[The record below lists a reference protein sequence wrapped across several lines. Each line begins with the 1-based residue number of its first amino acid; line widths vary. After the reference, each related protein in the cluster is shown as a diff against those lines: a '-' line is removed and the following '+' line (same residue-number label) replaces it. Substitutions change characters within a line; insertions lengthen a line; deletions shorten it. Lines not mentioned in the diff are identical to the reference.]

1 MPDSS
6 PGSDTPFLSVV
17 VPVYNVEAYIRQCL
31 MSVLEQGITSVE
43 VIVVNDQATDRSRAI
58 AQEVAELD
66 HRVRVVDNPVN
77 QGLGPSRNNGLAH
90 ARGEY
95 VMFLDSDDHLVA
107 DTLGPLLERAREH
120 QPDIVFYDYHRVY
133 WNDRTARNVRSEILQ
148 GEDAPITLADRPDLY
163 QVLNVAWNKLY
174 RREFLLATG
183 LTFPVGYYE
192 DIPFTY
198 PVLALAES
206 ILLHDVAVVAYRQR
220 RTGSILRSHDRRHLE
235 VLDQVERTF
244 AVIDDHPRL
253 DVWRGAIWDRCCG
266 HVLTVLAIGRL
277 PGEHRST
284 FFRRA
289 ATVLAR
295 TRPDGHPIPT
305 GPRGV
310 KVSLLVRNRYVLFSA
325 LKFSNS
331 LRLRVRR
338 VPGRIKRFV
347 RQTIRLARTTRLPA
361 VKRFVRQSGYSFH
374 RRLPLDDGLVVFY
387 ALWGRPPVGNTAAI
401 DAALREFAPSM
412 RSVWM
417 VRSADIDKVPDG
429 TTAVIAGSPQCYRAL
444 ARATYLVSD
453 VNFPDYVQ
461 KRPGQV
467 VLETQH
473 GTPLKYMGL
482 DMQRHPIPAS
492 KMNFGKLLKRV
503 DNWDFN
509 LSSNPYS
516 TEVWRRAFPA
526 RYTMLEYGY
535 PRNDR
540 LVVADAGTTAEVR
553 TALGIPADHLVI
565 LYAPTHR
572 DYRDGFEAD
581 LDVADLMA
589 ALPASTT
596 VIVRGHYF
604 YAGATEHAVQT
615 GQRLVDLS
623 EHPHIEDLYIAA
635 DVMITDYSSA
645 MFDFAVLDR
654 PIVIFAPDWERYRA
668 ERGTYFDIMSEAPG
682 AAVTTQA
689 ALVNLFRSGTYETD
703 DLRAARALFRERF
716 CCFDDGHAAERV
728 VRKVFLGEDADLPAR
743 APVPPLRTWVTDR
756 AG

>member
-6 PGSDTPFLSVV
+6 PETDTPFLSVV

-31 MSVLEQGITSVE
+31 MSVLEQGVESVE

-58 AQEVAELD
+58 ALEVAELD
-66 HRVRVVDNPVN
+66 PRVRVVDNPVN
-77 QGLGPSRNNGLAH
+77 QGLGPSRNNGLAM

-95 VMFLDSDDHLVA
+95 VMFLDSDDHLVTG
-107 DTLGPLLERAREH
+107 TLAELIRRTQEH
-120 QPDIVFYDYHRVY
+120 RPDLVFYDYHRVY
-133 WNDRTARNVRSEILQ
+133 WNDRTARNIRSEILQ
-148 GEDAPITLADRPDLY
+148 GADEPITLADRPELY

-174 RREFLLATG
+174 RREFLVASG

-198 PVLALAES
+198 PVLALAQS
-206 ILLHDVAVVAYRQR
+206 ILLHDEAVIAYRQR

-244 AVIDDHPRL
+244 AVLDAHPEL
-253 DVWRGAIWDRCCG
+253 DPWRGAIWDRCCG
-266 HVLTVLAIGRL
+266 HTLTVLAIGRL

-284 FFRRA
+284 FFRQA
-289 ATVLAR
+289 AALLAR
-295 TRPDGHPIPT
+295 TRPDGHPIPS

-310 KVSLLVRNRYVLFSA
+310 KVSLLVRNRYALFSA

-331 LRLRVRR
+331 VRLRVRR
-338 VPGRIKRFV
+338 VPTRIKRFA
-347 RQTIRLARTTRLPA
+347 RQMI
-361 VKRFVRQSGYSFH
+361 RFVRTARVPALKRAIRQSGYRFH
-374 RRLPLDDGLVVFY
+374 RRMPLDENLVVFY
-387 ALWGRPPVGNTAAI
+387 ALWGRPPCGNTAAI
-401 DAALREFAPSM
+401 DAALAEFAPGM

-417 VRSADIDKVPDG
+417 VRAGDADKVPEG
-429 TTAVIAGSPQCYRAL
+429 TSVVVVGSPQCHRAL
-444 ARATYLVSD
+444 ARAKYLVSD
-453 VNFPDYVQ
+453 VNFPDHVE

-467 VLETQH
+467 MLETQH

-503 DNWDFN
+503 DNWNFN

-516 TEVWRRAFPA
+516 TEVWRRAFPS
-526 RYTMLEYGY
+526 RYTMLEFGY

-540 LVVADAGTTAEVR
+540 LVRADAQTTADMR
-553 TALGIPADHLVI
+553 AALGIPSDHFVV

-589 ALPASTT
+589 ALPESTT

-604 YAGATEHAVQT
+604 YAGATGHAVQSE
-615 GQRLVDLS
+615 QRLIDLS

-635 DVMITDYSSA
+635 DVLITDYSSA

-654 PIVIFAPDWERYRA
+654 PIVIFAPDWDRYRT
-668 ERGTYFDIMSEAPG
+668 ERGTYFDIMAEPPG
-682 AAVTTQA
+682 AAVTTQED
-689 ALVNLFRSGTYETD
+689 LVALFRSGGQDTD
-703 DLRAARALFRERF
+703 DTRALRDVFRQRF
-716 CCFDDGHAAERV
+716 CGFDDGRSAERV
-728 VRKVFLGEDADLPAR
+728 VRHVFLGAAVEAPASG
-743 APVPPLRTWVTDR
+743 AVPPLRTWVTDR